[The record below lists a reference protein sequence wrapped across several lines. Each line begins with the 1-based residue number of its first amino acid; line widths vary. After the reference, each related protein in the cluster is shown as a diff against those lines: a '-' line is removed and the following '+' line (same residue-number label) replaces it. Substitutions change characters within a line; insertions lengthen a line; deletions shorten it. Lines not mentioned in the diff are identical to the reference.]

1 MLKPRIYTVRQI
13 NICPPYEA
21 LAGPNITQRIAVF
34 TLYRQH
40 ARFASW
46 PGTGYAAW
54 VIPVQADAAT
64 TPQATEPP
72 GPRLRLRWALAI
84 ALAGGL
90 LLSAAFAPAGIWPLA
105 AVGPA
110 SLAVALQGRSLRASF
125 CVGLVF
131 GIAFFFPLLVWV
143 INLAWYAWVALAAAS
158 AVILGVLAIGQRLL
172 LRLPFWPVWV
182 AGWWVAAEAFRDR
195 WPWGGFPWGRL
206 AMSQAGAPTQE
217 WVAIGGVPLLSFIVA
232 LVGGTLAWLILTL
245 PGLPTPFR
253 PFRPLRPFQAGGRRL
268 VLAAV
273 SFAAAGGLAVIAAV
287 LPLDPVPHGTP
298 TAEVAAI
305 QGNVPRAKTLAS
317 ELDEVDL
324 TVTLNHV
331 AATDN
336 LAQQVRNGTEPAP
349 DLVIWP
355 ENSTSLDPTQ
365 DPQIYDQ
372 IASAAAAI
380 DRPILVGAVLQ
391 NPERNAGLLWLP
403 GQGPVAMYIKRQLV
417 PFGEYVPLRG
427 LISKITSLTQLDP
440 VDMTPGHSNYVF
452 HVGQI
457 RLGDVICYEVGFDD
471 LVRSDV
477 ADGANLLTVQT
488 NDATFERVGE
498 ITEETGQQLAMARI
512 RAVEYDRA
520 VVVASTT
527 GYSAIIAPDGHL
539 ITSSGI
545 WQQAELEQRVP
556 LITYTTLAERVGA
569 WPEWVIVALTAL
581 AAAYAAARAF
591 QERRARSDNTPA
603 GATPGG

>member
-1 MLKPRIYTVRQI
+1 L
-13 NICPPYEA
+13 
-21 LAGPNITQRIAVF
+21 F

-46 PGTGYAAW
+46 RGTGYAAW
-54 VIPVQADAAT
+54 VIPVQADAAAT
-64 TPQATEPP
+64 SQATGPS
-72 GPRLRLRWALAI
+72 GPRLRLRWGLAT

-110 SLAVALQGRSLRASF
+110 LLAVALQGRSLRASF

-131 GIAFFFPLLVWV
+131 GIALFFPLLIWV

-158 AVILGVLAIGQRLL
+158 AVILGVFAIGQRLL

-182 AGWWVAAEAFRDR
+182 ACWWVTAEAFRDR

-206 AMSQAGAPTQE
+206 AMSQAGAPTQG
-217 WVAIGGVPLLSFIVA
+217 WIAIGGAPLLSFIVA
-232 LVGGTLAWLILTL
+232 LVGGTLAWFILS
-245 PGLPTPFR
+245 
-253 PFRPLRPFQAGGRRL
+253 PLQAGRRR
-268 VLAAV
+268 VALAAV
-273 SFAAAGGLAVIAAV
+273 PFAAAAGLAVIAAV
-287 LPLDPVPHGTP
+287 LPLDPVPHGSP

-317 ELDEVDL
+317 ELDQVDL

-331 AATDN
+331 AATDK
-336 LAQQVRNGTEPAP
+336 LARQVKNGTEPAP

-355 ENSTSLDPTQ
+355 ENSTSLDPSQ
-365 DPQIYDQ
+365 DPQVYDQ
-372 IASAAAAI
+372 IAAAAATI
-380 DRPILVGAVLQ
+380 DRPVLVGAVLQ
-391 NPERNAGLLWLP
+391 DPERNAGLLWLP
-403 GQGPVAMYIKRQLV
+403 GKGPVATYLKRQLV

-427 LISKITSLTQLDP
+427 LISKVTSLTQLDP

-457 RLGDVICYEVGFDD
+457 RLGDVICYEVGFDN
-471 LVRSDV
+471 LVRSDI

-498 ITEETGQQLAMARI
+498 ITAETGQQLAMARL
-512 RAVEYDRA
+512 RAVEHDRA

-539 ITSSGI
+539 IINSGI
-545 WQQAELEQRVP
+545 WQQAELETRVP
-556 LITYTTLAERVGA
+556 LITCTTLADRVGA
-569 WPEWVIVALTAL
+569 WPEWVIVALAVL
-581 AAAYAAARAF
+581 AAAYSAGRAF
-591 QERRARSDNTPA
+591 QERRARSDNTAA
-603 GATPGG
+603 GATQGG